1 MRVGGREM
9 IKKIIKNPKVGDQ
22 VYSEYFNSWLTIT
35 EIKDDTNW
43 WFSLNGEVNKA
54 QTSLSWFVKNIK
66 WRKG

>member
-1 MRVGGREM
+1 M

-43 WFSLNGEVNKA
+43 WFSLNGEVNISGKSVI
-54 QTSLSWFVKNIK
+54 TEIFIIN
-66 WRKG
+66 

>member
-1 MRVGGREM
+1 M